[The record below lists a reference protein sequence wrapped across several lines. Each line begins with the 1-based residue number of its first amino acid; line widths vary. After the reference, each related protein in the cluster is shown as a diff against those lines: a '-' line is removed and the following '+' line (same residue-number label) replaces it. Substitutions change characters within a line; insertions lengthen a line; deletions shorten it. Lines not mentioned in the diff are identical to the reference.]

1 MMILF
6 DENKTR
12 YTPQCRVIAGNG
24 QKIPFF
30 AIRTSRA

>member
-12 YTPQCRVIAGNG
+12 YTPQRRVIARKG
-24 QKIPFF
+24 QKMPFF
-30 AIRTSRA
+30 AIRTSRV